1 MIKIFHITKICHIL
15 ISNFKK
21 TRGKT
26 LNKVIINDNNEV
38 VKYGHEVNVY
48 INKGCLKGN
57 EHLFERIKMNLY
69 KNKYRIKAINSSK
82 EMNLVD
88 IIAIIL
94 EYIKKKAIEEI
105 IESSTG
111 IKDNY
116 DFDEENKKIR

>member
-1 MIKIFHITKICHIL
+1 M

-48 INKGCLKGN
+48 INKDCLKGN

-69 KNKYRIKAINSSK
+69 KNKYRIKVVNSSK
-82 EMNLVD
+82 EMDLVD
-88 IIAIIL
+88 IIAIIVK
-94 EYIKKKAIEEI
+94 YIKNKVIEEI

>member
-1 MIKIFHITKICHIL
+1 
-15 ISNFKK
+15 
-21 TRGKT
+21 
-26 LNKVIINDNNEV
+26 
-38 VKYGHEVNVY
+38 
-48 INKGCLKGN
+48 
-57 EHLFERIKMNLY
+57 
-69 KNKYRIKAINSSK
+69 
-82 EMNLVD
+82 MNLVD